1 MKKGFLALIVT
12 PLLFLYSCG
21 RGQSG
26 ETVLS
31 PEDFKQKISE
41 TEAGIV
47 LDVRTTGEF
56 AQGHLEN
63 AVNVDW
69 NSADFDA
76 RIAKMDKSSTYFVYC
91 LSGGRSS
98 AAAAHM
104 RSEGFTDV
112 IEMEGGMLAWRS
124 AKLPETVGNASPKTG
139 AMTHADFLQAV
150 NSDKTVLVDFYA
162 EWCGPCK
169 KMEPSLQSLSNEL
182 EASVKVIRIDV
193 DQSPEL
199 AGKLGITALPT
210 LHIYKQGKLTWQH
223 VGLLEKEQL
232 YEAVKK

>member
-1 MKKGFLALIVT
+1 MKKGLLALIIA
-12 PLLFLYSCG
+12 PMLLLYGCG
-21 RGQSG
+21 SAQSG

-41 TEAGIV
+41 TEAGVV
-47 LDVRTTGEF
+47 LDVRTAGEF

-63 AVNVDW
+63 AINVDW
-69 NSADFDA
+69 NGSDFDS
-76 RIAKMDKSSTYFVYC
+76 RIGKMDKSTVYFVYC

-104 RSEGFTDV
+104 RSEGFSNV

-124 AKLPETVGNASPKTG
+124 AKLPETTGKAMPKKASVSE
-139 AMTHADFLQAV
+139 ADFAKMIK
-150 NSDKTVLVDFYA
+150 SDKVVLIDFYA

-169 KMEPSLQSLSNEL
+169 KMEPSLSSLAHEL
-182 EASVKVIRIDV
+182 EATVEIIRIDV

-210 LHIYKQGKLTWQH
+210 LHVYKQGQLSWQH
-223 VGLLEKEQL
+223 VGYLEKEQL
-232 YEAVKK
+232 RDAVKK